1 MINLS
6 IRFQN
11 FVGIGAGGN
20 QTRTVGNGCARTSSV
35 SGSSVPYGSCTG
47 IFTGLSAGLTGGSS
61 FFSYDF
67 KILQHV
73 VFHEIHLLCQ
83 QYAQEWWIHTVTDK
97 ETENKNTRFRKKL
110 RIWYFY
116 VCGLV

>member
-11 FVGIGAGGN
+11 FVRIGAGWN
-20 QTRTVGNGCARTSSV
+20 QARTVGNGCGPDIQRIWII
-35 SGSSVPYGSCTG
+35 GSIRVMYRNFYGAVCR
-47 IFTGLSAGLTGGSS
+47 FDRRQLL
-61 FFSYDF
+61 FSYGL

-83 QYAQEWWIHTVTDK
+83 QYAQERWIHTVTDK
-97 ETENKNTRFRKKL
+97 ETENKNTRFRKNPGSG
-110 RIWYFY
+110 IFMH
-116 VCGLV
+116 VG

>member
-11 FVGIGAGGN
+11 FVGIGAGWN
-20 QTRTVGNGCARTSSV
+20 QARTVGNGCGPDIQRIWII
-35 SGSSVPYGSCTG
+35 GSIRVMYRNFYGAVCWSDRRQLL
-47 IFTGLSAGLTGGSS
+47 FSDGL
-61 FFSYDF
+61 

-73 VFHEIHLLCQ
+73 VFHEIYLLCQ
-83 QYAQEWWIHTVTDK
+83 QYAQERWIHTVTDK

-110 RIWYFY
+110 GIWYFY
-116 VCGLV
+116 ACGLV